1 MTPTLKTKCP
11 RCHTVYPM
19 PKDKLNAPKARAN
32 CGKCGHTF
40 FLNLNLVEAA
50 NPHNQAPTSSTSSH
64 LTSDGRGQMDGLAN
78 KQAPTNT
85 QSSKNSQ
92 AVANAQ
98 TATDTSAK
106 TPTRKKK
113 APIITEGMIYD
124 DMQTD
129 EEDSSQISFDGL
141 DDFLKQD
148 TISAPITASSSHDT
162 AQQNGSDDESWLDD
176 LLKNDDS
183 PDIATKQLSPQN
195 NAQDEFADMFD
206 EDYTDIIPIAHN
218 PLADNPQLL
227 AQKAEQRL
235 AHNPTEEQKAKSR
248 SLATQL
254 GWLVGC
260 AVLVGLL
267 AVQYVFFNADNI
279 AKHPDS
285 AGPLLALCPLVK
297 CPTDAVNLNAFDVS
311 YDIKAGE
318 ADYSTDLL
326 ATFKNTSS
334 SDQLYP
340 NLKITIHG
348 KDGVIGGLALAPKD
362 YLSAESRLLAA
373 AQDKQFLLTLD
384 VDRQQVK
391 SINIEPFY

>member
-1 MTPTLKTKCP
+1 MTSIVKTKCP

-19 PKDKLNAPKARAN
+19 PQDKLNEPKARAN

-40 FLNLNLVEAA
+40 FLNLNLVETASTQI
-50 NPHNQAPTSSTSSH
+50 NQTSADKS
-64 LTSDGRGQMDGLAN
+64 A
-78 KQAPTNT
+78 T
-85 QSSKNSQ
+85 QSPSAPLNG
-92 AVANAQ
+92 AQ
-98 TATDTSAK
+98 TALADENIK
-106 TPTRKKK
+106 PIKIPTRKKK
-113 APIITEGMIYD
+113 APVVTEGMIYD

-148 TISAPITASSSHDT
+148 TISAPIVASSSHSN
-162 AQQNGSDDESWLDD
+162 AQQNGSEDESWLDD

-183 PDIATKQLSPQN
+183 PSIAVKSTTAAN
-195 NAQDEFADMFD
+195 HTQDDFEGMFD
-206 EDYTDIIPIAHN
+206 EDYTDIIPIAQN
-218 PLADNPQLL
+218 PLIQDPDLL

-248 SLATQL
+248 GMVAQL

-260 AVLVGLL
+260 LLLMGLL
-267 AVQYVFFNADNI
+267 MMQYVFFNADTI

-285 AGPLLALCPLVK
+285 AGPLIALCPLVK
-297 CPTDAVNLNAFDVS
+297 CPTDAVNLGAFDVS

-326 ATFKNTSS
+326 ATLKNTSS
-334 SDQLYP
+334 TDQLYP

-348 KDGVIGGLALAPKD
+348 KDGVIGGLAVAPKD
-362 YLSAESRLLAA
+362 YLTTESRLLAA

-384 VDRQQVK
+384 IDRQQVK